1 MAKVMDLAKLRNKV
15 SRNGFDLSR
24 KNAFTAKVGELLP
37 VFTQEVIPGDKFRIN
52 LSSFT
57 RTMPVDTAAYTRI
70 REYYDFFFVP
80 TRLLWRYFPSFVTQ
94 MNNNESSSSPVP
106 GTATLS
112 FPEQPYLTTNSLESW
127 IASARDDEVKNQFG
141 MLRCYTTQK
150 LLEYLDYSHVYRAAA
165 TSRTEQETDMG
176 HLVPFKLNPFPILAY
191 QKIYYDF
198 YRFAQWEDIEPACF
212 NVDYITG
219 NATMQIPVS
228 AFLPAAVDN
237 CMLDLRYANYPK
249 DLFMGLLPR
258 PQYGDESIATGFS
271 GNMVLNGQLGLTGTI
286 NASTGKASGDATYQ
300 ASFANDTQNP
310 FGLSV
315 LALRQSEFLQRWKEI
330 AQTGDPD
337 YKSQIEK
344 HFNVTVPDGISSQCR
359 YLGGSSST
367 LDINEVV
374 NQNLDAASAQAY
386 IQGKGTGNSNAT
398 INFEAKEHGII
409 MAIYHA
415 VPLLDYQPIGF
426 SALNLKTEPTD
437 YAIPE
442 MDRTGMQMVPVHQL
456 IWPEEK
462 TVNVAPD
469 MDLGYAPRYID
480 YKTAVDTVRGAFLTS
495 LTSWSAPLN
504 RGYLVKLLQDNML
517 LYDRW
522 YAANVFKVAPQSL
535 DSIFAQEADSTVD
548 TDHFLVNAMFS
559 VDAVRNLDYNG
570 LPY

>member
-15 SRNGFDLSR
+15 VRNGFDLSR

-37 VFTQEVIPGDKFRIN
+37 VFTQEVIPGDKFKIN

-80 TRLLWRYFPSFVTQ
+80 TRLLWRYFPTFVTQ
-94 MNNNESSSSPVP
+94 MKNSDSASSAVP
-106 GTATLS
+106 GSSRIT
-112 FPEQPYLTTNSLESW
+112 FPEQPYFTTSQLEGW
-127 IASARDDEVKNQFG
+127 IANARDEGMMNLFG
-141 MLRCYTTQK
+141 MSRAYTTQK
-150 LLEYLDYSHVYRAAA
+150 LLEYLDYSHVYLAAA
-165 TSRTEQETDMG
+165 TSRADQETEMG
-176 HLVPFKLNPFPILAY
+176 HLVSFKLNPFPILAY

-198 YRFAQWEDIEPACF
+198 FRFSQWEDIEPSCF
-212 NVDYITG
+212 NVDYLTG
-219 NATMQIPVS
+219 MSGQTMQIPVGS
-228 AFLPAAVDN
+228 FYSELTEN
-237 CMLDLRYANYPK
+237 TMFELRYANYPK

-258 PQYGDESIATGFS
+258 AQYGTESLATGFS
-271 GNMVLNGQLGLTGTI
+271 GSFNLEGQVDLKNGDGPDTVIGNLNQGT
-286 NASTGKASGDATYQ
+286 S
-300 ASFANDTQNP
+300 NP

-315 LALRQSEFLQRWKEI
+315 LSLRQAEFLQRWKEI

-344 HFNVTVPDGISSQCR
+344 HFNVTVPDGVSSQCR

-374 NQNLDAASAQAY
+374 NQNLDTASSKAY

-398 INFEAKEHGII
+398 INFEAHEHGII

-442 MDRTGMQMVPVHQL
+442 MDRAGMQIVPIHQL
-456 IWPEEK
+456 VWPEEA
-462 TVNVAPD
+462 TVGVAPD

-480 YKTAVDTVRGAFLTS
+480 YKTAVDTVRGAFLTT
-495 LTSWSAPLN
+495 LTSWTSPLN
-504 RGYLVKLLQDNML
+504 KGALLKRLNDNMRE
-517 LYDRW
+517 YDRW
-522 YAANVFKVAPQSL
+522 YAANVFKVSPHSL
-535 DSIFAQEADSTVD
+535 DSIFASEADTTVD
-548 TDHFLVNAMFS
+548 TDQFLVNAMFS